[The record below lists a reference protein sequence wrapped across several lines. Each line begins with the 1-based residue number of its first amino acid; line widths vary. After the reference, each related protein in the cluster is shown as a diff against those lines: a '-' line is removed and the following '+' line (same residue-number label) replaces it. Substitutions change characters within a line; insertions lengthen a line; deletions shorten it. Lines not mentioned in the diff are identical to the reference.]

1 MSEQEIVSFLKENG
15 PSTPAQ
21 LAKRINTSLLFA
33 SAMLGEVSSKGVV
46 KISNLKIG
54 GGSPLYYLKEHG
66 DQLVNFADKLGLKEK
81 DAYTLIKEKQVVRDR
96 EQTPI
101 IRVTLRA
108 IKDFAVP
115 INIVRGEDKELF
127 WKWYL
132 LNDKETEEK
141 IKKII
146 GTTEK
151 KEIKREMPVEKK
163 EIETPI
169 QKVEEVSIKKVGPN
183 PERKE
188 IKERIVEKRAEPV
201 TTNLT
206 EFGVTDLNVEF
217 SNICKNAFGRKITVY
232 FDEKSIK
239 IERYEQIK
247 KNKEFWFVL
256 RVPSTIGSSKF
267 FCKVIDKK
275 KISEGDLSYTL
286 VEGQHK
292 QLPVL
297 FMTTGS
303 LNKKTEEVMNTLFK
317 DINFIK
323 I

>member
-1 MSEQEIVSFLKENG
+1 MSEQAIISFLKENG

-46 KISNLKIG
+46 KITKLKIG
-54 GGSPLYYLKEHG
+54 GGSPLYYLKEHS
-66 DQLVNFADKLGLKEK
+66 DQLVNFADKLGTK
-81 DAYTLIKEKQVVRDR
+81 DRGAYELIKDKKVIRDK
-96 EQTPI
+96 EQPPI
-101 IRVTLRA
+101 IRVALRT

-115 INIVRGEDKELF
+115 INIVRGEEKELF

-132 LNDKETEEK
+132 LGDKETEEK

-146 GTTEK
+146 GDAPKK
-151 KEIKREMPVEKK
+151 KEVIPEVKADVKKPV
-163 EIETPI
+163 
-169 QKVEEVSIKKVGPN
+169 QKVEEVPVKKVEPK

-188 IKERIVEKRAEPV
+188 IKERIIEKKATPPV
-201 TTNLT
+201 TTSLT
-206 EFGVTDLNVEF
+206 EFGVSDLNTEF
-217 SNICKNAFGRKITVY
+217 SSVCKNAFGRKVIAY

-256 RVPSTIGSSKF
+256 KVPSTIGSSRF
-267 FCKVIDKK
+267 FCKAIDKK

-297 FMTTGS
+297 FITVGS

-317 DINFIK
+317 DLNFIK